1 MASPLDSII
10 QLPVWQRIVA
20 WVVVSGLIGVVW
32 YFLWFADAVQAR
44 EGAERGLA
52 KAEADLAAMQKKLEN
67 FEEEQRKAAEMEQEI
82 RKLMEELPTSSA
94 TVDNLMQTFQQQ
106 ARMVGLNVESWT
118 PGGEQKLD
126 FYAKLP
132 VDLKAVGGW
141 HAVGE
146 FMRRV
151 SEFKKI
157 VSIENLKLKV
167 IGGTKQVADG
177 GRPDLE
183 ISFRAST
190 YRFLTDEERRAAASA
205 GGKRGSRRK
214 TEGQ

>member
-1 MASPLDSII
+1 MASPVESIVK
-10 QLPVWQRIVA
+10 LPAWQRLVA
-20 WVVVSGLIGVVW
+20 WATVAILLGVGW

-44 EGAERGLA
+44 KGAEVALA
-52 KAEADLAAMQKKLEN
+52 KADADLATMQQKLEN

-82 RKLMEELPTSSA
+82 RKLMEELPTSAA

-118 PGGEQKLD
+118 PGGEQTLD

-132 VDLKAVGGW
+132 VDLQAEGDW

-157 VSIENLKLKV
+157 VSVEDLTLALESGPAGNASDGHPNLTV
-167 IGGTKQVADG
+167 
-177 GRPDLE
+177 
-183 ISFRAST
+183 SFRAAT
-190 YRFLTDEERRAAASA
+190 YRFLTDEERKSASA
-205 GGKRGSRRK
+205 KSTKKGRRRQQ
-214 TEGQ
+214 EEP